1 MNGVVSGVTG
11 GVAGPLGGTPLSI
24 ARNSYSVVS
33 GGYLAVSTEN
43 IEVVAFS
50 QTNALIT
57 VGAVSST
64 SPFVMQS
71 QRYSDDDLWT
81 PRQRDKLPDHMKPRH
96 VYDKGEIDAIVDK
109 YRVNEKQ
116 RRLFHQY
123 IDYLKSNGELS
134 GDTLS
139 RAELDD
145 LAREFFR
152 KYK

>member
-1 MNGVVSGVTG
+1 M
-11 GVAGPLGGTPLSI
+11 LKRLLI
-24 ARNSYSVVS
+24 INS
-33 GGYLAVSTEN
+33 
-43 IEVVAFS
+43 
-50 QTNALIT
+50 
-57 VGAVSST
+57 
-64 SPFVMQS
+64 
-71 QRYSDDDLWT
+71 
-81 PRQRDKLPDHMKPRH
+81 PDCLDPAKDEE
-96 VYDKGEIDAIVDK
+96 YNAIVDK